1 MIGSSIRLLSQL
13 TRLDTCLIVFLCV
26 AIPLFLVTGDFYDA
40 ALRALPLLTIAMC
53 GFVINDIHDIEK
65 DRLNHPERPLAR
77 NELSPF
83 AASIIYFLLLGLSL
97 VLVKALVDLS
107 HVYLYLLLLIGL
119 INYNYVVL
127 HAPTLKN
134 VYVAFVGT
142 LPLFILASLV
152 PQRAGYI
159 FVIVSLFLFLLA
171 REILMDIEDMAGDGE
186 TFSKAVGVRRAQW
199 IAVSAKGIG
208 DLALAIK
215 VHEAWGAAILGIIVA
230 SDLFCI
236 RLWRQGSRRQL
247 VLLIMKLQLLAGI
260 YFVL

>member
-1 MIGSSIRLLSQL
+1 MIGSSIRLLGQL
-13 TRLDTCLIVFLCV
+13 TRLDTCAIVFLCV
-26 AIPLFLVTGDFYDA
+26 AIPLFLVTGDPYDST
-40 ALRALPLLTIAMC
+40 LRALPLLTISMC

-65 DRLNHPERPLAR
+65 DRLNHPDRPLAR

-83 AASIIYFLLLGLSL
+83 AASIIYFLLLGISL

-127 HAPTLKN
+127 HVPVLKN

-142 LPLFILASLV
+142 LPLLILASLV

-159 FVIVSLFLFLLA
+159 FVIASLFLFLLA
-171 REILMDIEDMAGDGE
+171 REILMDIEDVAGDGE
-186 TFSKAVGVRRAQW
+186 TFSKVVGIERAQW
-199 IAVSAKGIG
+199 IAFSAKGIG
-208 DLALAIK
+208 DLALITK
-215 VHEAWGAAILGIIVA
+215 VHEGWSAVILGIIVL
-230 SDLFCI
+230 SDLLCVW
-236 RLWRQGSRRQL
+236 LWRQGSRRQA
-247 VLLIMKLQLLAGI
+247 VLLVMKLQLLLGI